1 MARGDI
7 SRRFYM
13 SQKISKQEATQMRE
27 MAEAIMKAKGL
38 DPVAVRYQQDLAF
51 VSENAKFIVRTLKS
65 KEEKKDAENST
76 SGE

>member
-1 MARGDI
+1 
-7 SRRFYM
+7 M

-38 DPVAVRYQQDLAF
+38 DPVTVRYQQDLAF
-51 VSENAKFIVRTLKS
+51 VSENAKFIVKTLKS